1 MLHYSTLPSRRNP
14 TPLGV
19 AFPGSH
25 SFGHKHPSPFN
36 FNRSGIPSQP
46 QSCPS
51 EAIRPAETEPGHDDD
66 GVESCKGSKP
76 NPTAIDTE
84 EEDIL
89 EFDPAD
95 SETWGIKSLPY
106 WHQSAMLPGTGKGGL
121 HNTR

>member
-14 TPLGV
+14 LPLGV

-25 SFGHKHPSPFN
+25 SFGHKQPSPFN
-36 FNRSGIPSQP
+36 FNRSGNPSQP
-46 QSCPS
+46 KSCS
-51 EAIRPAETEPGHDDD
+51 LETELGHDDD
-66 GVESCKGSKP
+66 DVESCKGSKP
-76 NPTAIDTE
+76 KPTAIDAE
-84 EEDIL
+84 EEDVL

-106 WHQSAMLPGTGKGGL
+106 WHQSAMLPGSGKSGL

>member
-14 TPLGV
+14 LPHGA

-25 SFGHKHPSPFN
+25 SFGYKQPKPFH
-36 FNRSGIPSQP
+36 FGPSGIPSQP
-46 QSCPS
+46 QSCPK
-51 EAIRPAETEPGHDDD
+51 ATKPAETEPGHDDD
-66 GVESCKGSKP
+66 DVESCKGYKP
-76 NPTAIDTE
+76 KPTAMDTE
-84 EEDIL
+84 AEDVL

-106 WHQSAMLPGTGKGGL
+106 WHHSAMLPGSGTGGL